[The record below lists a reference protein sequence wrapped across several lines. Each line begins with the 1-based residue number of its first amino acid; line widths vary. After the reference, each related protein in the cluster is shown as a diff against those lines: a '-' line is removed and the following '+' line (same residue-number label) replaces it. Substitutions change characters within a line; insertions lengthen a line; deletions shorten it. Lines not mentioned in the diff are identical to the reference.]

1 MTALQIARAECANYD
16 NGKCLGFRII
26 DEVIKPADSTAEQK
40 AAAKAG
46 TILRSLRTVAGKPLP
61 KCALAIPGIRCT
73 YFEQCVAPM
82 VNHVEPPSRKAAFE
96 EALYHYR
103 RAANV
108 PTNAKRCRDCNG
120 VTTST
125 KRLCSLCAEKRR
137 LASNRVSAQQR
148 RLRVGKT
155 PSKTLDLPRV
165 YEAVSQNRYTNSG
178 QPHTEHQNALAEG
191 RAAA

>member
-1 MTALQIARAECANYD
+1 MTTLQIAHAECANWD
-16 NGKCLGFRII
+16 GKKCCGFQITN
-26 DEVIKPADSTAEQK
+26 D
-40 AAAKAG
+40 
-46 TILRSLRTVAGKPLP
+46 LRTVAGKPLP
-61 KCALAIPGIRCT
+61 RCVLGTPGIRCT
-73 YFEQCVAPM
+73 YFEECVAPM
-82 VNHVEPPSRKAAFE
+82 VKHMEPPSRKAAFE

-137 LASNRVSAQQR
+137 LASNRISAQQR

-155 PSKTLDLPRV
+155 PSKTLDLPSV
-165 YEAVSQNRYTNSG
+165 SEAVLEIRYDHSG
-178 QPHTEHQNALAEG
+178 HPKTGDQNASAES